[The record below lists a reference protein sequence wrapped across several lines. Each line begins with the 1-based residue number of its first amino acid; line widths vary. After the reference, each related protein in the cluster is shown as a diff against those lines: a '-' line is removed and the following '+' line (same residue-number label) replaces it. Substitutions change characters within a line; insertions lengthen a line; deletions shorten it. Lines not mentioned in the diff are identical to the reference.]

1 MYMNVKY
8 FDKTNIHFNTP
19 PSITI
24 YKYLKLTAVYLNK
37 QVHVNVL
44 IVYSIVITGMLKSTV

>member
-1 MYMNVKY
+1 MNVKY
-8 FDKTNIHFNTP
+8 FDKTNIQFNTP

>member
-1 MYMNVKY
+1 MNVKY
-8 FDKTNIHFNTP
+8 FDKTNIHFSTP
-19 PSITI
+19 PLITI

-44 IVYSIVITGMLKSTV
+44 IVYSIVIMLKSTI